1 MVALRE
7 LRELPELQDVI
18 RAGGGWIFRSPK
30 AARPLA
36 VASGLAFDALIR
48 FALDPYVRTISA
60 GPPECG
66 SVVGV
71 QAFVVARLDGSTLV
85 CVHERSDP
93 GWRSALGC
101 IAESAGL
108 SLLPLNRSDLS
119 VEPHTSN
126 CRKVWSWRG
135 HNVDAGERSRIVSLL
150 REEIGLPL
158 AEVCREVR
166 SGADPIR
173 VVSALAC
180 GDVLALDLASQPLG
194 ARTPVMLT
202 PGGEA

>member
-7 LRELPELQDVI
+7 LSEVRDAI

-30 AARPLA
+30 AKRPMP
-36 VASGLAFDALIR
+36 VASGLMFGALIR
-48 FALDPYVRTISA
+48 SALDPYVRAISA
-60 GPPECG
+60 GPPEAG

-71 QAFVVARLDGSTLV
+71 QAFVAARFDGSTLI
-85 CVHERSDP
+85 CVYEQPDVR
-93 GWRSALGC
+93 WRSALGR

-119 VEPHTSN
+119 VEPHASN
-126 CRKVWSWRG
+126 CRKVWSCRG
-135 HNVDAGERSRIVSLL
+135 HSVEPDERSRIVSVL

-158 AEVCREVR
+158 AEICREVR
-166 SGADPIR
+166 SGADAVR

-180 GDVLALDLASQPLG
+180 QDVLALDLASQPLG

-202 PGGEA
+202 PGGDA